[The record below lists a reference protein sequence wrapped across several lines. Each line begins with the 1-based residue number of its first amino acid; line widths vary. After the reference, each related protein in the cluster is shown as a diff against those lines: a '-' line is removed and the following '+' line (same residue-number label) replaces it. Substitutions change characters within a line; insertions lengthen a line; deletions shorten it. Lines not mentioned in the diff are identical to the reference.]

1 MRCHEN
7 GRSRGARRREYWR
20 IRKERNAASG
30 RSRGN
35 PKLKKPFQGN
45 ARNRPYGGV
54 VRRLFGAAK
63 RRSSLL

>member
-35 PKLKKPFQGN
+35 PKLKKTIPGECPKSPVW
-45 ARNRPYGGV
+45 R
-54 VRRLFGAAK
+54 
-63 RRSSLL
+63 RRSSLVWRGQTALLT